1 VVASYIGDGQ
11 FKAKIDKDPKAMR
24 VTVRLTGKSL
34 SEVVPVGV
42 AIPMMA
48 FGFLVGRS
56 STSIATPPAISTPA
70 TRPAQPLPPTGKH

>member
-1 VVASYIGDGQ
+1 MGVADRRERRLLILLAFVSFVVMA
-11 FKAKIDKDPKAMR
+11 
-24 VTVRLTGKSL
+24 T
-34 SEVVPVGV
+34 EVVPVGV